1 MKLHLE
7 SEYSDRIIEAMKK
20 VLNYEDKYIHE
31 PCYCGL
37 TVDEFVWDST
47 PPEYKVEGYKKNL
60 KDIALLSYGN
70 DTESAVNSL
79 AALRFIGT
87 GQCLKCGSNRI
98 REHYEH
104 FGMFKCQTCLS
115 DFEDEKF
122 MVSYN
127 GVNYWQ

>member
-1 MKLHLE
+1 MKLHLNTPD
-7 SEYSDRIIEAMKK
+7 SDKIISAIMR
-20 VLNYEDKYIHE
+20 VLHYPPQFIHDEDNCNE
-31 PCYCGL
+31 
-37 TVDEFVWDST
+37 TVDSFVYNSVPAD
-47 PPEYKVEGYKKNL
+47 KFDRAM
-60 KDIALLSYGN
+60 KDIALLAYGN
-70 DTESAVNSL
+70 DTESAVNRL
-79 AALRFIGT
+79 AVLRLIGT
-87 GQCLKCGSNRI
+87 GKCPVCGSNRI

>member
-1 MKLHLE
+1 MKLHLNTPD
-7 SEYSDRIIEAMKK
+7 SDKIISAIMR
-20 VLNYEDKYIHE
+20 VLHYPHHFIHDEDNCNE
-31 PCYCGL
+31 
-37 TVDEFVWDST
+37 TVDSFVYNSVK
-47 PPEYKVEGYKKNL
+47 PEQYERTM
-60 KDIALLSYGN
+60 KDIALYAYGN
-70 DTESAVNSL
+70 DTESAVNRL
-79 AALRFIGT
+79 AVLRFIGT
-87 GQCLKCGSNRI
+87 GQCPKCGSNRI